1 MRPASAAIRSRRG
14 LVALE
19 AALFLFVAL
28 CTADMIRV
36 FRAQLRVEAVAVQIG
51 QIVSQCRTITDSGSL
66 SGSGTASDNSDISQ
80 FWRHAE
86 RIAGGIV
93 DVRGRMVGSS
103 MTAGGAVIIT
113 AVGRNNNANRAYWQR
128 RSGNTTIRSGVA
140 TAAPGAATISNGF
153 VVPANQTLFVTEVF
167 AEIQPWVL
175 GAGLIG
181 TVLPTML
188 SGTTLFLSRAP
199 DPVSLQAV
207 PRVTLDPECTA

>member
-1 MRPASAAIRSRRG
+1 MRPASVVPSNRRG

-19 AALFLFVAL
+19 TALVAPLFLFVAL
-28 CTADMIRV
+28 CTADLIRV

-51 QIVSQCRTITDSGSL
+51 QIISQCRTITDSGSM
-66 SGSGTASDNSDISQ
+66 SGNGTAADNSDILQ

-93 DVRGRMVGSS
+93 NVRGQMAG
-103 MTAGGAVIIT
+103 GGAVIVT

-128 RSGNTTIRSGVA
+128 RTGNTTIRSAVA
-140 TAAPGAATISNGF
+140 TAVPGGATISNNF
-153 VVPANQTLFVTEVF
+153 VVPTNQTVFVTEVF
-167 AEIQPWVL
+167 AEIRPWVL

-181 TVLPTML
+181 TVLPSML
-188 SGTTLFLSRAP
+188 NGTTLFLSRAP
-199 DPVSLQAV
+199 DPVSLQTV